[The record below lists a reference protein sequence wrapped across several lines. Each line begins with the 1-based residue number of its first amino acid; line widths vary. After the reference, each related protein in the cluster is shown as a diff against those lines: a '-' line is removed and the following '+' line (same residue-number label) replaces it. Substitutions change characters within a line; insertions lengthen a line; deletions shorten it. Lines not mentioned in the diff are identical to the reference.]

1 MYTNYAI
8 ILCFPIIHNDFTFQ
22 IPGFSRSSLL
32 QLDNPHSPTTTSEM
46 TGIERRSAFVP
57 VPSAMHYN
65 SSTNISSELFKVQ
78 PESSQDYS
86 SMSYYN
92 HLPHTVPS
100 IPIHTYNRSQ
110 VPSHLHQNEPHTPFQ
125 LNPPTTDIQ
134 TFHPNIPGAQPN
146 NKLLVKVSDS
156 TMIMAD
162 VKPKVNK
169 TKARNKRKL
178 DVLSSLTSNILGSG
192 TEFPSYSSDRSDVSK
207 RRKSK
212 SRNDTNVGLQD
223 NNNTQISIKVDSD
236 EEWDINTEE
245 NSSNTCKKSPSSSI
259 SPSKVKRNDLVLRI
273 FKCFILMKN

>member
-1 MYTNYAI
+1 
-8 ILCFPIIHNDFTFQ
+8 
-22 IPGFSRSSLL
+22 
-32 QLDNPHSPTTTSEM
+32 
-46 TGIERRSAFVP
+46 
-57 VPSAMHYN
+57 MHHN
-65 SSTNISSELFKVQ
+65 SSTSISGDLFKVQ
-78 PESSQDYS
+78 PESSHDYS

-100 IPIHTYNRSQ
+100 IPIHSYNRSQ
-110 VPSHLHQNEPHTPFQ
+110 VPAHLQQNEHHTTFQ
-125 LNPPTTDIQ
+125 LNPPTTEIQ
-134 TFHPNIPGAQPN
+134 TFHPNLSGTQPN

-169 TKARNKRKL
+169 AKARNKRKL
-178 DVLSSLTSNILGSG
+178 DVLSSLTSNIIGSG
-192 TEFPSYSSDRSDVSK
+192 MEFPSYNSDRSDVKK

-245 NSSNTCKKSPSSSI
+245 KSSNTSKKSPTSSI
-259 SPSKVKRNDLVLRI
+259 SPSKVPKQLSEQVVKKRRLAANARERRRMDMLNKGFDRLRNVLPGLGPERQLSKYETLQMAQSYI
-273 FKCFILMKN
+273 GELSQLLE